1 MTHSDAAQ
9 PLVVFFP
16 PPYHHARRC
25 SNCQF
30 IFLSSFNWNTS
41 PLPSEPKGFGLGGS
55 RGDGERGDEG
65 VSGRGGGTC
74 TCGGE
79 REIVS

>member
-16 PPYHHARRC
+16 PPHHHARRC

-30 IFLSSFNWNTS
+30 IFLSSFNLNTS
-41 PLPSEPKGFGLGGS
+41 PLTSEPKGFGLGGS
-55 RGDGERGDEG
+55 RGDGERGE
-65 VSGRGGGTC
+65 
-74 TCGGE
+74 
-79 REIVS
+79 

>member
-9 PLVVFFP
+9 PLVVFFSSTTSP
-16 PPYHHARRC
+16 RRC

-41 PLPSEPKGFGLGGS
+41 PLTSEPKGFGLGGS

-65 VSGRGGGTC
+65 VSGRGGGVV
-74 TCGGE
+74 E
-79 REIVS
+79 RGRLSLRT